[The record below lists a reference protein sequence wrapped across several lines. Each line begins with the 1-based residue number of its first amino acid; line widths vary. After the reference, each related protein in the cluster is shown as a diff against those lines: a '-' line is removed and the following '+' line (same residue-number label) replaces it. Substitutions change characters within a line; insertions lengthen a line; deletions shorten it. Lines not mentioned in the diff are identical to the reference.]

1 MGHIRLG
8 DLPRTRKWGEVV
20 DLIAAEG
27 DAASIAAAT
36 LRAAD
41 EGFLRA
47 AKDEGVGR
55 AVWLLTQLPLAA
67 RQEDFRKRLEALGLV
82 VTSAPGLPDLIG
94 AYSDAVDSHMRRSG
108 GRTDLGEI
116 AQMAAAETLAST
128 LGART
133 QTLFGSSPEDVRVA
147 LAGLATTRQ
156 FGRLAR
162 SFVANFARRFLTFY
176 LSRELPNH
184 VGGNRRFANSSEQA
198 EFDKALDLHCR
209 QASRIVEDFAGGW
222 FSKTNWERGI
232 GPADARSFAWVALKK
247 VRAELRRGAR

>member
-8 DLPRTRKWGEVV
+8 ELPRTRKWGEVV

-55 AVWLLTQLPLAA
+55 AIWLLTQLPLAA
-67 RQEDFRKRLEALGLV
+67 RQEDFRQRLEALGLV

-116 AQMAAAETLAST
+116 AQMAAAETLATT

-133 QTLFGSSPEDVRVA
+133 QTLFGSSPEDVRIA

-156 FGRLAR
+156 FGQLAR
-162 SFVANFARRFLTFY
+162 SFVANFTRRFLTFY

-198 EFDKALDLHCR
+198 AFDKALDLHCR

-247 VRAELRRGAR
+247 VRSELRRGAR